1 MYVTFFPQR
10 LPLRRIHRSGGDAAL
25 PIRRA
30 DIAITSIDTNITT
43 LIDVTIAAHNCTQRN
58 AADYSP
64 GHAAS
69 HRAAEKHRL
78 YGRDFDTNVPSAR
91 LVIFAVD
98 DLGAIHREALLTA
111 PDNPGRKVGHL
122 LGTLSVSIQAARA
135 RSLTT
140 ARNLLSHDGPP
151 PTPCTVNDPL
161 PIVPPTARLTPTS
174 SSPPLCLHP
183 TPTTADAAPID

>member
-1 MYVTFFPQR
+1 MVNLLYVTFFPQR
-10 LPLRRIHRSGGDAAL
+10 LPLRRIHRAGGDAAL

-30 DIAITSIDTNITT
+30 DIAITSIDTNITI

-58 AADYSP
+58 VADYSL

-98 DLGAIHREALLTA
+98 DLGAIYCEAHQLLLLITR
-111 PDNPGRKVGHL
+111 DEK
-122 LGTLSVSIQAARA
+122 LGTYWDRCLSLSKLPEHAL
-135 RSLTT
+135 SLRLEIFSHTMGLHSHLAQWT
-140 ARNLLSHDGPP
+140 ILS
-151 PTPCTVNDPL
+151 PL
-161 PIVPPTARLTPTS
+161 Y
-174 SSPPLCLHP
+174 LHP
-183 TPTTADAAPID
+183 LG